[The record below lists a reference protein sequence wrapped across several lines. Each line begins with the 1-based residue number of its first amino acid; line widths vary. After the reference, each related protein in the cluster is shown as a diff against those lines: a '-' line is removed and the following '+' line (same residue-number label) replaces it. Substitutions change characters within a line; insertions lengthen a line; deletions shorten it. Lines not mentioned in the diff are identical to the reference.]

1 MTDAKT
7 FLFNKIEDRDDLTD
21 EKLLGVLDVCSRQLT
36 YLRSGQRNLTFHHM
50 LKLCMLI
57 DPAEYKSLMRE
68 LCPSLSTDNCIKNS
82 FEYAAVTRD
91 LELLEKLL
99 DVHEKEKGTV
109 GEYVRFYSFLFKY
122 MKGEI
127 KFYMLKDS
135 LSEFKKSSAHTLR
148 ILVDIYDCLA
158 DLIEGD
164 CLNVL
169 EKSKNIGDNIRS
181 LNERNY
187 SLMKEFYAYRLSEI
201 LAHSHLQLNNLESAR
216 KYANILIHA
225 NINKRIE
232 SDSYY
237 VLGMSHLLSDP
248 DKCLMY
254 LNKSYSIAKEL
265 GGIYESLGF
274 FNLNFAKLLL
284 NNKIE
289 EGAHPSLT
297 SLQKIMNGESMYND
311 EYDSLVSIKDPQFID
326 YAESYRSKED
336 RVNKFLDFVSNSKFF
351 YAVIIV
357 RDIIKAGEDSEFVMS
372 LINLKNNREEK
383 GDVLFEED
391 FIRSF
396 RVGSD
401 YQHRIIWR

>member
-1 MTDAKT
+1 MKDAT
-7 FLFNKIEDRDDLTD
+7 AFLFDKIEDRDDLTN
-21 EKLLGVLDVCSRQLT
+21 ETLLRVLDVSSRQLT
-36 YLRSGQRNLTFHHM
+36 YLRNGQRNLTFHHM
-50 LKLCMLI
+50 LKICMLVEPS
-57 DPAEYKSLMRE
+57 DYKSLMRE

-91 LELLEKLL
+91 LVLLERLL
-99 DVHEKEKGTV
+99 EVHANERGTV

-127 KFYMLKDS
+127 KFYMLKES
-135 LSEFKKSSAHTLR
+135 LFEFRKSSAPTLR

-164 CLNVL
+164 CLDVL
-169 EKSKNIGDNIRS
+169 EKSKAIGESIRM
-181 LNERNY
+181 LNNRNY
-187 SLMKEFYAYRLSEI
+187 PLMKEFYAYRLSEI

-232 SDSYY
+232 SDSFY
-237 VLGMSHLLSDP
+237 VLGMSYLLNDQE
-248 DKCLMY
+248 KCLLF

-265 GGIYESLGF
+265 GGIYESLGH

-284 NNKIE
+284 KNE
-289 EGAHPSLT
+289 LDEGSHLSLVA
-297 SLQKIMNGESMYND
+297 LQKLINGESSFHN
-311 EYDSLVSIKDPQFID
+311 EYSNLISIKDPQFIQ

-336 RVNKFLDFVSNSKFF
+336 RINKFLDFVSKSQYYF
-351 YAVIIV
+351 AVIIV
-357 RDIIKAGEDSEFVMS
+357 RDIINTGEDSQFVTS

-401 YQHRIIWR
+401 YQHRIVWR